1 MVASTVERKKKAG
14 LEFPTGRIARYMKNG
29 KFAPRIGGESA
40 IFMTAVLEYM
50 VAEVME
56 LSGKVALSEGKTR
69 ITPRHI
75 QLATRNDEDFLK
87 LLGNVTIGHGGVM
100 NNIHDTN

>member
-1 MVASTVERKKKAG
+1 MVAAADRKKKGG

-29 KFAPRIGGESA
+29 KFAPRIGSESA
-40 IFMTAVLEYM
+40 VFMTAVLEYM

-56 LSGKVALSEGKTR
+56 LSGKVAMSEGKTR

-87 LLGNVTIGHGGVM
+87 LLGKVTIGHGGVM
-100 NNIHDTN
+100 NNIHE